1 MKNRLKKMSATV
13 MALFVLVAAV
23 ACGKNKVLEQTDII
37 AEQCGLEETDDID
50 RVLKDVAGTQDYTE
64 QVYLKADGAEAAQPV
79 YDVVFNR
86 SNTYPKAEVTSI
98 AVMYTN
104 VLNSDGYAIRENAYV
119 MTFKNSKKASEF
131 YSHLLNKLGVLN
143 FSKGK
148 DGKVRYGVYKD
159 INENFVVQ
167 QGIYNDGKTV
177 VVFTGNGQNINDFM
191 LSDRICNVMNLIA
204 PDDYAPQR

>member
-1 MKNRLKKMSATV
+1 MKNRLKKMSAAV
-13 MALFVLVAAV
+13 MALVVLVTTV
-23 ACGKNKVLEQTDII
+23 ACGKNKILEQTDII

-131 YSHLLNKLGVLN
+131 YGHLLNKLGVLN

-148 DGKVRYGVYKD
+148 DGNVRYGVYKD

>member
-1 MKNRLKKMSATV
+1 MKNRLKKMSAAV
-13 MALFVLVAAV
+13 MALFVLVTAV
-23 ACGKNKVLEQTDII
+23 ACGKNKVLEQTDLI

-64 QVYLKADGAEAAQPV
+64 QVYLRADGAEAAQPV

>member
-1 MKNRLKKMSATV
+1 MKNRLKKMSAAV
-13 MALFVLVAAV
+13 MALVVLVTAV
-23 ACGKNKVLEQTDII
+23 ACGKNKILEQTDII

-131 YSHLLNKLGVLN
+131 YGHLLNKLGVLN

>member
-1 MKNRLKKMSATV
+1 MKNRLKKMSAAV
-13 MALFVLVAAV
+13 MALFVLVTAV
-23 ACGKNKVLEQTDII
+23 ACGKNKILEQTDII

-79 YDVVFNR
+79 YDVIFNR

-131 YSHLLNKLGVLN
+131 YGHLLNKLGVLN

-148 DGKVRYGVYKD
+148 DGNVRYGVYKD

>member
-1 MKNRLKKMSATV
+1 MKNRLKEMSAAV
-13 MALFVLVAAV
+13 MALFVLVTAV
-23 ACGKNKVLEQTDII
+23 ACGKNKILEQTDII

-131 YSHLLNKLGVLN
+131 YGHLLNKLGVLN

>member
-1 MKNRLKKMSATV
+1 MKNRLKKMSAAV
-13 MALFVLVAAV
+13 MALVVLVTAV
-23 ACGKNKVLEQTDII
+23 ACGKNKILEQTDII

-131 YSHLLNKLGVLN
+131 YGHLLNKLGVLN

-148 DGKVRYGVYKD
+148 DGNVRYGVYKD

>member
-1 MKNRLKKMSATV
+1 MKNRLKKMSAAV
-13 MALFVLVAAV
+13 MALVVLVTTV
-23 ACGKNKVLEQTDII
+23 ACGKNKILEQTDII

-79 YDVVFNR
+79 YDVIFNR

-131 YSHLLNKLGVLN
+131 YGHLLNKLGVLN

-148 DGKVRYGVYKD
+148 DGNVRYGVYKD

>member
-191 LSDRICNVMNLIA
+191 LSDRICNVLNLIA

>member
-1 MKNRLKKMSATV
+1 MKNRLKKMSAAV
-13 MALFVLVAAV
+13 MALVVLVTAV
-23 ACGKNKVLEQTDII
+23 ACGKNKILEQTDII

-64 QVYLKADGAEAAQPV
+64 QVYLKADGVEAAQPV

-131 YSHLLNKLGVLN
+131 YGHLLNKLGVLN

-148 DGKVRYGVYKD
+148 DGNVRYGVYKD

>member
-1 MKNRLKKMSATV
+1 MKNRLKKMSAAV

-23 ACGKNKVLEQTDII
+23 ACGKNKILEQTDII

-131 YSHLLNKLGVLN
+131 YGHLLNKLGVLN

-148 DGKVRYGVYKD
+148 DGNVRYGVYKD

>member
-1 MKNRLKKMSATV
+1 MSAAV
-13 MALFVLVAAV
+13 MALFVLVTAV
-23 ACGKNKVLEQTDII
+23 ACGKNKILEQTDII

-79 YDVVFNR
+79 YDVIFNR

-131 YSHLLNKLGVLN
+131 YGHLLNKLGVLN

-148 DGKVRYGVYKD
+148 DGNVRYGVYKD

>member
-1 MKNRLKKMSATV
+1 MKNRLKKMSAAV
-13 MALFVLVAAV
+13 MVLFVLVAAV
-23 ACGKNKVLEQTDII
+23 ACGKNKVLEQTDLI

-131 YSHLLNKLGVLN
+131 YGHLLNKLGVLN

-148 DGKVRYGVYKD
+148 DGNVRYGVYKD